1 MKTIGTILLLMGFL
15 FTVFAG
21 LQITQ
26 RDLRHL
32 KPHEI
37 NNPDTLS
44 IYWSP
49 ITAIALFIA
58 GIVVLIISKK
68 ENKVAHR

>member
-1 MKTIGTILLLMGFL
+1 MGFL

-26 RDLRHL
+26 RELQNL
-32 KPHEI
+32 EPYEI

-49 ITAIALFIA
+49 ITAIALIIA
-58 GIVVLIISKK
+58 GIVVLILSRK
-68 ENKVAHR
+68 ENKIAHR